1 MLQLS
6 LFKAINNLKDSMQM
20 EIRKLRSENLQML
33 SNFKNKSLS

>member
-1 MLQLS
+1 
-6 LFKAINNLKDSMQM
+6 M